1 MKLCR
6 AYMSASK
13 TSERAERE
21 SLFED
26 IKKWYLE
33 QYRDYEL
40 KLKSDMLSEMAKQFE
55 DQLND
60 WDQLSI
66 KGYKDNS
73 SAKAGLFDR
82 VEHACKLILSVY
94 TYGPDT
100 SFPATFSKF
109 GCSWFDYE
117 LKFHILIELVQAQLK
132 ANGEGK
138 EIDLAVY
145 LEDRSVRNGLA
156 HNGKALVC
164 VSAIRCYNV
173 LRDMLI
179 FLDPECRSNLPRFS
193 YPEATTCDLQRLMQ
207 QLKNFNFRNEST
219 LLVVSPLHDLKPDA
233 LRILGNLPWSAVID
247 LDGYSQFGGLRSM
260 VNNPCI
266 NDQLLIEQT
275 AKSFSVRRGF
285 TAWFTC
291 GEFASFTFNQPDP
304 NDTYK
309 WDNFLKKYH
318 ARFDGKTAF
327 GGQGEMEKCIKSIIK
342 EFSKSLRPLNILY
355 IHDYDDDSE
364 LARRILNECE
374 QEFHQ
379 QDLQYSMT
387 AVYYD
392 SPDGW
397 DKQRKKLEKDYAD
410 SDYSFPLDNHFC
422 DLDSMADGLIQFH
435 QDLPIV
441 EPNAEPF
448 RLPSEQG
455 MVSIGQVMANNL
467 SDCFD
472 VLYEDAGIVS
482 AEQTAE
488 QLRDF
493 FRGGAAEWSVF
504 RDGQVVPLYPERD
517 YERLK
522 QKIVD
527 LLSHI
532 PDPDSKLSKVITISH
547 TPGIGGSTLLRQIGW
562 DLHTT
567 YPVLMVKRY
576 DSKISNHIKRLYD
589 HQKKGVFLIAD
600 DTVNEL
606 DRLKKDISLLDRPC
620 ALVLTARDSNE
631 KSRISFSVI
640 DPQMEPQLRK
650 RFRDNSLPY
659 QSLSSYEKEV
669 KESKYESFIRQDGMR
684 CPFMIGLYYQE
695 TDFNGVA
702 GYVSRMMGQVQD
714 RREVQTLAILAL
726 FGKYVGCGLPQY
738 FIDKYLQIRP
748 GSTYIKKYPYVKAVV
763 ISAPNELLNT
773 CDTYK
778 VKHYLIAGE
787 LLEQCCQRLYGSS
800 LKNSLTDLSTLVINA
815 IFNAYKSRLDEVY
828 EYLLES
834 LFITKDDNRFSPLIM
849 AAAAPTNRKEIL
861 CKLAETFDALT
872 QQYTPEEAEGLYH
885 MTAHFYGH
893 LGRLCY
899 NRDYGLDNPNEAKV
913 FCERGVDLIEKT
925 SQKNGDA
932 TMYHM
937 LGSARSALFRRKLDA
952 VELSFQD
959 NPNTPL
965 SVELYSELEE
975 ELEEIRAI
983 FEKTAAYGSE
993 NYAIPSLIKLYLQYL
1008 KKIHRWENNPSPVR
1022 ISERQIR
1029 YRNEIERLF
1038 EWSYSMDLDDDSNSI
1053 IKNAE
1058 RDYQAEFSQNGDT
1071 ISYYEQ
1077 RLSALKG
1084 KFGVDEEILS
1094 IRHGLIAARLYRH
1107 FNEVR
1112 SNPDQYTVLKA
1123 KELLS
1128 VLEQIEEVL
1137 GSQFDPYDF
1146 RQRQNRII
1154 CYDRWFYLAKMPGA
1168 GRTLE
1173 KAIDY
1178 SERWIDLEDQYGGS
1192 DPRPY
1197 YYYAVCSLLYKLAGN
1212 FVDPEK
1218 IRSRWK
1224 RSEDLGKSKDRP
1236 WDFVV
1241 KGTGM
1246 EQLFDVRHAAMNPV
1260 LYFEQSGRT
1269 PLTIEGTFERI
1280 SADRGYIRLLSPRE
1294 WERSEV
1300 KFTRGRVN
1308 ALDENQLTHKL
1319 ATFVGFTYEGFRA
1332 IDKYVRDITAHEG
1345 WPRMEA
1351 PLPSGKM
1358 TSANWRRN
1366 PRQSEPNATISQDV
1380 VDSLGN
1386 KNACIGNCDS
1396 NPANDVHTNKSI
1408 ELSAN
1413 STEKICVSEESNK
1426 IIGKPISLQPLEMT
1440 DNGCI
1445 GIFEI
1450 TDVQYKG
1457 QILYAKV
1464 KNRNKAKKLKA
1475 MLSSAK
1481 QKKQAVPGFR
1491 VAGLAKDGVYILQL
1505 V

>member
-1 MKLCR
+1 M
-6 AYMSASK
+6 
-13 TSERAERE
+13 
-21 SLFED
+21 
-26 IKKWYLE
+26 
-33 QYRDYEL
+33 
-40 KLKSDMLSEMAKQFE
+40 
-55 DQLND
+55 
-60 WDQLSI
+60 
-66 KGYKDNS
+66 
-73 SAKAGLFDR
+73 
-82 VEHACKLILSVY
+82 
-94 TYGPDT
+94 
-100 SFPATFSKF
+100 
-109 GCSWFDYE
+109 
-117 LKFHILIELVQAQLK
+117 
-132 ANGEGK
+132 
-138 EIDLAVY
+138 
-145 LEDRSVRNGLA
+145 
-156 HNGKALVC
+156 
-164 VSAIRCYNV
+164 
-173 LRDMLI
+173 
-179 FLDPECRSNLPRFS
+179 
-193 YPEATTCDLQRLMQ
+193 
-207 QLKNFNFRNEST
+207 
-219 LLVVSPLHDLKPDA
+219 
-233 LRILGNLPWSAVID
+233 
-247 LDGYSQFGGLRSM
+247 
-260 VNNPCI
+260 
-266 NDQLLIEQT
+266 
-275 AKSFSVRRGF
+275 
-285 TAWFTC
+285 
-291 GEFASFTFNQPDP
+291 
-304 NDTYK
+304 
-309 WDNFLKKYH
+309 
-318 ARFDGKTAF
+318 
-327 GGQGEMEKCIKSIIK
+327 
-342 EFSKSLRPLNILY
+342 
-355 IHDYDDDSE
+355 
-364 LARRILNECE
+364 
-374 QEFHQ
+374 
-379 QDLQYSMT
+379 
-387 AVYYD
+387 
-392 SPDGW
+392 
-397 DKQRKKLEKDYAD
+397 
-410 SDYSFPLDNHFC
+410 
-422 DLDSMADGLIQFH
+422 
-435 QDLPIV
+435 
-441 EPNAEPF
+441 
-448 RLPSEQG
+448 
-455 MVSIGQVMANNL
+455 
-467 SDCFD
+467 
-472 VLYEDAGIVS
+472 
-482 AEQTAE
+482 
-488 QLRDF
+488 
-493 FRGGAAEWSVF
+493 
-504 RDGQVVPLYPERD
+504 
-517 YERLK
+517 
-522 QKIVD
+522 
-527 LLSHI
+527 
-532 PDPDSKLSKVITISH
+532 
-547 TPGIGGSTLLRQIGW
+547 
-562 DLHTT
+562 
-567 YPVLMVKRY
+567 
-576 DSKISNHIKRLYD
+576 
-589 HQKKGVFLIAD
+589 
-600 DTVNEL
+600 
-606 DRLKKDISLLDRPC
+606 
-620 ALVLTARDSNE
+620 
-631 KSRISFSVI
+631 
-640 DPQMEPQLRK
+640 
-650 RFRDNSLPY
+650 
-659 QSLSSYEKEV
+659 
-669 KESKYESFIRQDGMR
+669 
-684 CPFMIGLYYQE
+684 
-695 TDFNGVA
+695 
-702 GYVSRMMGQVQD
+702 
-714 RREVQTLAILAL
+714 
-726 FGKYVGCGLPQY
+726 
-738 FIDKYLQIRP
+738 
-748 GSTYIKKYPYVKAVV
+748 
-763 ISAPNELLNT
+763 
-773 CDTYK
+773 
-778 VKHYLIAGE
+778 
-787 LLEQCCQRLYGSS
+787 
-800 LKNSLTDLSTLVINA
+800 VINA

-1008 KKIHRWENNPSPVR
+1008 KKIHRWEDNPLPVR

-1038 EWSYSMDLDDDSNSI
+1038 EWSYSIDLDDDSNSI

-1107 FNEVR
+1107 FNEVK

-1212 FVDPEK
+1212 YIDPEK

-1332 IDKYVRDITAHEG
+1332 IDKYVRDITAHED

-1413 STEKICVSEESNK
+1413 STEKNCVSEERNK